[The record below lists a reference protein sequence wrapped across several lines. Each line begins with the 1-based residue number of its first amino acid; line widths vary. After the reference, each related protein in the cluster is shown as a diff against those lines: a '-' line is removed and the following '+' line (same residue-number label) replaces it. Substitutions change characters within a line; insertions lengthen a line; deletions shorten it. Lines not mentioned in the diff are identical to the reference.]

1 MDPFK
6 APSYLFGSIMAFPHT
21 MVARTIAVLG
31 MDFVMVDA
39 LHTSSPID
47 TENLVRI
54 IQTIN
59 FCSEGR
65 TVAVVRVPSAHS
77 DLLTHAL
84 DAAVICQIESQ
95 LAMENADA
103 IAATHGVDCLM
114 LGPGDLR
121 LSLGLP
127 ARKFGQRDDPRFL
140 EAVNRLVEVKHRHG
154 KPLMTVSF
162 KISAEEDSWIQHFNL
177 LLATADFV
185 DVVKGHQTALE
196 TIKGTLA
203 GLNERLPP
211 PMDVDEKIKG
221 RRDSH
226 EE

>member
-1 MDPFK
+1 
-6 APSYLFGSIMAFPHT
+6 
-21 MVARTIAVLG
+21 
-31 MDFVMVDA
+31 
-39 LHTSSPID
+39 
-47 TENLVRI
+47 
-54 IQTIN
+54 
-59 FCSEGR
+59 
-65 TVAVVRVPSAHS
+65 
-77 DLLTHAL
+77 
-84 DAAVICQIESQ
+84 
-95 LAMENADA
+95 MENADA

-154 KPLMTVSF
+154 KPLMTISF

-185 DVVKGHQTALE
+185 DVVKGHQTALG